1 MHWIYLAIAIVA
13 EVIATTALKAAAGF
27 TRPLPSLV
35 VVTGYAIAFFC
46 LSLTLRHVPIG
57 IAYAIW
63 SGVGIVLVSV
73 AAWLLFGQRLD
84 LPALL
89 GIALIM
95 AGVLVIKPV
104 VEVGHALNRR
114 RRTLP
119 LPAPYRHPT
128 NCKTN
133 VSALKSAPEAS
144 TICKKCSTLIT
155 ID

>member
-1 MHWIYLAIAIVA
+1 MHWIYLSIAIVA

-46 LSLTLRHVPIG
+46 LSLTLRSVPIG

-63 SGVGIVLVSV
+63 SGVGIVLVSM

-95 AGVLVIKPV
+95 AGVLVIN
-104 VEVGHALNRR
+104 LW
-114 RRTLP
+114 
-119 LPAPYRHPT
+119 
-128 NCKTN
+128 
-133 VSALKSAPEAS
+133 SKSV
-144 TICKKCSTLIT
+144 TH
-155 ID
+155 

>member
-1 MHWIYLAIAIVA
+1 MHWIYLSIAIVA

-46 LSLTLRHVPIG
+46 LSLTLRTVPIG

-95 AGVLVIKPV
+95 AGVLVIN
-104 VEVGHALNRR
+104 LW
-114 RRTLP
+114 
-119 LPAPYRHPT
+119 
-128 NCKTN
+128 
-133 VSALKSAPEAS
+133 SKSV
-144 TICKKCSTLIT
+144 TH
-155 ID
+155 

>member
-1 MHWIYLAIAIVA
+1 MHWIYLSIAIVA

-46 LSLTLRHVPIG
+46 LSLTLRSVPIG

-95 AGVLVIKPV
+95 AGVLVIN
-104 VEVGHALNRR
+104 LW
-114 RRTLP
+114 
-119 LPAPYRHPT
+119 
-128 NCKTN
+128 
-133 VSALKSAPEAS
+133 SKSV
-144 TICKKCSTLIT
+144 TH
-155 ID
+155 

>member
-35 VVTGYAIAFFC
+35 VVIGYAIAFFC
-46 LSLTLRHVPIG
+46 LSLTLRSVPIG

-95 AGVLVIKPV
+95 AGVLVIN
-104 VEVGHALNRR
+104 LW
-114 RRTLP
+114 
-119 LPAPYRHPT
+119 
-128 NCKTN
+128 
-133 VSALKSAPEAS
+133 SKSV
-144 TICKKCSTLIT
+144 TH
-155 ID
+155 

>member
-1 MHWIYLAIAIVA
+1 MHWIYLSIAIVA

-46 LSLTLRHVPIG
+46 LSLTLRSVPIG

-73 AAWLLFGQRLD
+73 AAWVLFGQRLD
-84 LPALL
+84 PPALL

-95 AGVLVIKPV
+95 AGVLVIN
-104 VEVGHALNRR
+104 LW
-114 RRTLP
+114 
-119 LPAPYRHPT
+119 
-128 NCKTN
+128 
-133 VSALKSAPEAS
+133 SKSV
-144 TICKKCSTLIT
+144 TH
-155 ID
+155 